1 MLNLSI
7 GRQEIKNSYVACTY
21 YVFKEYIHIDRLEI
35 TEEFRGQGY
44 GTMFMKWFLADA
56 DRPVVLE
63 VLYPRPI
70 PFYTRLGF
78 EVEAGVTDDRGVL
91 MECTMRYE
99 KTSTPK

>member
-7 GRQEIKNSYVACTY
+7 GKQEIKNSYVSCTY
-21 YVFKEYIHIDRLEI
+21 VVFKEYIYIDRLEI
-35 TEEFRGQGY
+35 TAEFRGQGY
-44 GTMFMKWFLADA
+44 GTTFMKWFLADA

-78 EVEAGVTDDRGVL
+78 EVEAGITDVDGVL

-99 KTSTPK
+99 KEGKRK